1 MVYYSRLRGHYFFS
15 INTFLC
21 WKFFFNAGLKY
32 IDLAKSAPISYTRV
46 IFVIILGYIILG
58 EKIYLTDL
66 FGTSLI
72 IGYMIYNL
80 YFPIIPEKK
89 NI

>member
-1 MVYYSRLRGHYFFS
+1 MVYYSRSRGHYFFS
-15 INTFLC
+15 IN
-21 WKFFFNAGLKY
+21 FFFNAGLKY

-46 IFVIILGYIILG
+46 IFVIILGFIILG

-66 FGTSLI
+66 FGASLI

>member
-1 MVYYSRLRGHYFFS
+1 MLE
-15 INTFLC
+15 I
-21 WKFFFNAGLKY
+21 FFNAGLKY

-66 FGTSLI
+66 FGTNLI